1 MRLDY
6 LLSKEKSKGDC
17 CSIMSVLYKNME
29 LPVAMRIGD
38 PPVPIPNTMVKP
50 YTAYGT
56 MLETAWES
64 GWLPDSKKWAYSSA
78 G

>member
-1 MRLDY
+1 
-6 LLSKEKSKGDC
+6 
-17 CSIMSVLYKNME
+17 MSVLKEEYKE

-38 PPVPIPNTMVKP
+38 TPVPIPNTMVKP

-64 GWLPDSKKWAYSSA
+64 GWLPDSRNKSFVRMFYIDA
-78 G
+78 GLTSD